1 MSAALASARRSTC
14 RGSAQDGEPSGRV
27 MSQNMRAVSLGRP
40 LGAGIT
46 WNVPG
51 SGLASMSDS

>member
-14 RGSAQDGEPSGRV
+14 RGSAQAGEPSGSV
-27 MSQNMRAVSLGRP
+27 MSQNIRAVSLGCP
-40 LGAGIT
+40 FADGIT
-46 WNVPG
+46 WKVPG